1 MSRVSNGPQKQ
12 KRFLAISYRFW
23 NQFDVTNNSSFKKI
37 IRLDDTRTKQRI
49 FIYGT
54 STCSHILYTGTG
66 ITTVTTKH
74 LLSTRVL
81 GKLIPVL
88 TKGTGRLKQAA
99 HVAES

>member
-1 MSRVSNGPQKQ
+1 MSRVSNGPQKW
-12 KRFLAISYRFW
+12 FLVISYRFW
-23 NQFDVTNNSSFKKI
+23 NHFDVTNNSSFKKI
-37 IRLDDTRTKQRI
+37 IRLDDTRTKQAKD
-49 FIYGT
+49 IYGT
-54 STCSHILYTGTG
+54 STCSHILYTG
-66 ITTVTTKH
+66 ITTCGTVATKH